1 MFQEPDFLEGLNY
14 CKSQFDLVETFPIV
28 GYGLK
33 VKRYDGSMINPWKV
47 RLQSLAVHHK
57 TIDSMY
63 LAKNDNKCLLNVGN
77 D

>member
-1 MFQEPDFLEGLNY
+1 
-14 CKSQFDLVETFPIV
+14 VETFPVV

-47 RLQSLAVHHK
+47 QVESLAKTHK

-63 LAKNDNKCLLNVGN
+63 LAKNSNKYILSIGK